1 MKKLLALFAFASA
14 LFCMT
19 SSFAEDPASQIAPAS
34 PSAGKIDPK
43 AADVMKKFSDMM
55 LKAKNF
61 KFDLDMNIKI
71 TANGMNQEI
80 SNNAEFA
87 AERPNKILYDIKKG
101 MMPLKVVSDGKNTYT
116 YIPAAKKYNV
126 DPAEADF
133 GKLKCMDLISRTSGF
148 PLIESFVSDNPY
160 EKQMTG
166 VVSGK
171 YVGVEKIGD
180 KECHHLSFQQ
190 AEFDWDAW
198 IETGDKPLLRKF
210 VPDMKKQLDKA
221 MEKDA
226 IKDMKYNM
234 VFTLDNW
241 SVSSDLPADLF
252 KFTPPADAKKTDPS
266 EMAPKSGKSD
276 GDTEESHPSL
286 GKDAPVF
293 KLDLLDGK
301 SFDLASVKSKKIIV
315 LDFWAT
321 WCPPCRKAL
330 PILAEVTA
338 GYADK
343 DVVFYAVNLQEDKD
357 KINEFLTKEGIKCTV
372 AMDKNS
378 DAAKL
383 YNVEGIPQS
392 VIIGKDGIVQAV
404 HVGLVP
410 DLKDLLKQ
418 ELDDLIAGKS
428 LIKKDK

>member
-1 MKKLLALFAFASA
+1 MKKLLPLLAFVSA
-14 LFCMT
+14 LSFMT
-19 SSFAEDPASQIAPAS
+19 GSFAQDSASIIAPAV

-43 AADVMKKFSDMM
+43 AIDVMKKFSDML

-61 KFDLDMNIKI
+61 KFDLNMDVKI

-80 SNNAEFA
+80 TNNAEFA
-87 AERPNKILYDIKKG
+87 AERPNKLLYDIKKG
-101 MMPLKVVSDGKNTYT
+101 MMPLKVVSDGQNAYT
-116 YIPAAKKYNV
+116 YIPSAKKYNV
-126 DPAEADF
+126 EPAEADF
-133 GKLKCMDLISRTSGF
+133 AKLKCMEVITRTSGF
-148 PLIESFVSDNPY
+148 PLIDAFVSSNPY
-160 EKQMTG
+160 ENQMTG
-166 VVSGK
+166 VTGGK

-190 AEFDWDAW
+190 AEFDWDVW
-198 IETGDKPLLRKF
+198 LESGDSPFLRKL
-210 VPDMKKQLDKA
+210 VPDLKKQLGKTMDKEA
-221 MEKDA
+221 T
-226 IKDMKYNM
+226 KDMKYDM

-241 SVSSDLPADLF
+241 SVSTELPADIF
-252 KFTPPADAKKTDPS
+252 KFTPPADAQKITPS
-266 EMAPKSGKSD
+266 EMAPKSGNNGGGD
-276 GDTEESHPSL
+276 GDAEENHPSL

-301 SFDLASVKSKKIIV
+301 NFDLASVKGKKIIV

-357 KINEFLTKEGIKCTV
+357 KINEFLTKEGIKCQV

-378 DAAKL
+378 VAAKL

-404 HVGLVP
+404 HVGLLP
-410 DLKDLLKQ
+410 DLNDKLKS

-428 LIKKDK
+428 LVK